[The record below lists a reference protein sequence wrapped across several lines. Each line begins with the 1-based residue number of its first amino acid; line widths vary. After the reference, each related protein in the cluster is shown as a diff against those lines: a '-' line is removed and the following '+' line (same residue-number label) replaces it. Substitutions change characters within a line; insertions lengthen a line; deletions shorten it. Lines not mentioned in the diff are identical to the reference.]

1 MAIGSNDNIQF
12 NLTNITDNQIL
23 VYDAT
28 TGSFKNETSA
38 VSANA
43 NVTGLGRNVGSQGV
57 GLYKQND
64 NQYLEFYKLQSGANT
79 TISLNDNVIFIDA
92 VVGSGTL
99 SLGSG
104 NANTVAVFDAN
115 GNVLNGSDNIL
126 YDGTTLTF
134 VGANNNVSMSDGLV
148 TSNNLVTTNFSIAG
162 GNVTFPT
169 ADGTANQIL
178 QTDGAGNLTFVN
190 NTDISGKLDS
200 VTFNAHVAQAMVT
213 TGNNAP
219 ALNDLYSLGNSS
231 NKYSQVFSTY
241 FRGTADIA
249 VNAQNLGSIPAA
261 NFALSNAVYSTA
273 QVDALIAN
281 VDTANTSGL
290 LSNVRV
296 TNGSTSYVQEDGN
309 VDIRGDGNITVT
321 PDTTNKRITIGLDAN
336 QVVTR
341 AFKVISDG
349 TSTVVADG
357 PTDTLT
363 ITGGTGV
370 SVTATDP
377 DTLTIA
383 ATGDAEAN
391 VSNTSV
397 DALKDVASISGIAD
411 GQALL
416 WNASNNKFE
425 YGNVSASGGNSNV
438 ALTDFSVTT
447 ATPSGNGSLS
457 YNNAGAFTFTPA
469 NVQTVTQS
477 LSWNSG
483 NKQLTI
489 SGGNTVDLSV
499 LMDNTD
505 AQDITISGNVI
516 SLTGQTGNV
525 DLTSLLG
532 SVAGNY
538 GDSNVATYLTTN
550 NYAQDSDITTAN
562 TNMQSYVDT
571 TNTNMQ
577 TFVTA
582 GNTNMQAYV
591 DNQVALLKGGANVN
605 LDSLAEVANALNN
618 SNTQL
623 STVAFTGTYSDLQ
636 TRPTISLSGSDLT
649 YDGTTLDLSGL
660 GATGPQGPQ
669 GNAGTNGTD
678 GTSISSGTISGNS
691 LVLTMSDSSTINV
704 TGNVVG
710 PTGATG
716 AAGSDG
722 SDGTDGVG
730 ITSVS
735 LVGGANLV
743 LNYSNSSTQD
753 VGNIKGPQGS
763 TGATGAQGAGLNDV
777 SVTTLDPS
785 GNGSLSY
792 NSGTGVFSFTPAN
805 VPTDTDQQDLTLS
818 GNVISLTGQS
828 GNVDLTTLLGSYG
841 GGISNLS
848 EDTSPQ
854 LGQDLDVNG
863 FDIASAGNGNV
874 DLNPSGSGKVVFKGN
889 ATRGSGQFVLNCE
902 NNSHG
907 ITIKGPPHSAGAS
920 YTLTLPDD
928 DGNADQVLK
937 TDGSGGLSWVDQ
949 SAGGSGDITEVVAGT
964 GLSGGASSGSATV
977 NLADTSVSAGTYGS
991 ATKSVQ
997 LTIDAQGR
1005 ITSAANVNI
1014 SGGGGG
1020 GSGTSY
1026 EYFKLY
1032 YTSAG
1037 AIDTTQGSGGYSD
1050 TSTNIGNVT
1059 INNAASNSCEV
1070 IVDFGGNYNYP
1081 PLAITAYGYSQSTSE
1096 YLIKGQSASTN
1107 NTTLKLAGS
1116 GSPHGTL
1123 GSANLTLSLT
1133 RSETGSSSGFGQSTH
1148 AWIYFTMGS

>member
-12 NLTNITDNQIL
+12 NLTNISDNQIL

-134 VGANNNVSMSDGLV
+134 IGANNNVSMSDGLV

-219 ALNDLYSLGNSS
+219 ALNDTYDLGNSS
-231 NKYSQVFSTY
+231 NKFSEIFSTY
-241 FRGTADIA
+241 FRGTADVA
-249 VNAQNLGSIPAA
+249 VNSQNLGSVPAA
-261 NFALSNAVYSTA
+261 NYRLVSDSFTKAEVN
-273 QVDALIAN
+273 ALIAN

-290 LSNVRV
+290 LSNIRV
-296 TNGSTSYVQEDGN
+296 TNGSTSFVQEDGN
-309 VDIRGDGNITVT
+309 VDIRGDGNITISA
-321 PDTTNKRITIGLDAN
+321 DTTNKRLTVGLDAN
-336 QVVTR
+336 QLVTR
-341 AFKVISDG
+341 AFRQIAVSGQDN
-349 TSTVVADG
+349 VVADS

-363 ITGGTGV
+363 FVAGSGMTITTSNAGDSVTFTSTGGG
-370 SVTATDP
+370 
-377 DTLTIA
+377 
-383 ATGDAEAN
+383 G
-391 VSNTSV
+391 
-397 DALKDVASISGIAD
+397 G
-411 GQALL
+411 
-416 WNASNNKFE
+416 
-425 YGNVSASGGNSNV
+425 GGNSNV

-457 YNNAGAFTFTPA
+457 YDNAGVFTFTPA

-538 GDSNVATYLTTN
+538 GDSNVASYLSTN

-562 TNMQSYVDT
+562 TNLKAYVDNA
-571 TNTNMQ
+571 NTNMQ
-577 TFVTA
+577 TYVNTA
-582 GNTNMQAYV
+582 NTNVVAYV
-591 DNQVALLKGGANVN
+591 DNQVTLLKGGANVN

-678 GTSISSGTISGNS
+678 GVSVSSGTISGNS

-716 AAGSDG
+716 AAGSNG

-753 VGNIKGPQGS
+753 VGNIKGPTGS
-763 TGATGAQGAGLNDV
+763 TGATGPQGAGLNDV

-805 VPTDTDQQDLTLS
+805 TSVNTDAQDLSLS
-818 GNVISLTGQS
+818 GNTISLSGQS

-841 GGISNLS
+841 GGLSNIV

-854 LGQDLDVNG
+854 LGGALDVNG
-863 FDIASAGNGNV
+863 QDIVTTSNGDI
-874 DLNPSGSGKVVFKGN
+874 DLDPNGSGVVVFKGN
-889 ATRGSGQFVLNCE
+889 ATKGSGQFKLNCE

-907 ITIKGPPHSAGAS
+907 ITIKGPPHSAGAN
-920 YTLTLPDD
+920 YILTLPNN
-928 DGNADQVLK
+928 DGDADQVLK
-937 TDGSGGLSWVDQ
+937 TDGSGGLSWADQ
-949 SAGGSGDITEVVAGT
+949 TA
-964 GLSGGASSGSATV
+964 GLSNTGVT
-977 NLADTSVSAGTYGS
+977 AGTYGN

-1050 TSTNIGNVT
+1050 ASTNIGNVT

-1081 PLAITAYGYSQSTSE
+1081 PLAITAYGFSQSTSE

-1148 AWIYFTMGS
+1148 AWIYFTMVS

>member
-12 NLTNITDNQIL
+12 NLTNISDNQIL

-134 VGANNNVSMSDGLV
+134 IGANNNVSMSDGLV

-219 ALNDLYSLGNSS
+219 ALNDTYDLGNSS
-231 NKYSQVFSTY
+231 NKFSEIFSTY
-241 FRGTADIA
+241 FRGTADVA
-249 VNAQNLGSIPAA
+249 VNSQNLGSVPAA
-261 NFALSNAVYSTA
+261 NYRLVSDSFTKAEVN
-273 QVDALIAN
+273 ALIAN

-290 LSNVRV
+290 LSNIRV
-296 TNGSTSYVQEDGN
+296 TNGSTSFVQEDGN
-309 VDIRGDGNITVT
+309 VDIRGDGNITISA
-321 PDTTNKRITIGLDAN
+321 DTTNKRLTVGLDAN
-336 QVVTR
+336 QLVTR
-341 AFKVISDG
+341 AFRQIAVSGQDN
-349 TSTVVADG
+349 VVADS

-363 ITGGTGV
+363 FVAGSGMTITTSNAGDSVTFTSTGGG
-370 SVTATDP
+370 
-377 DTLTIA
+377 
-383 ATGDAEAN
+383 G
-391 VSNTSV
+391 
-397 DALKDVASISGIAD
+397 G
-411 GQALL
+411 
-416 WNASNNKFE
+416 
-425 YGNVSASGGNSNV
+425 GGNSNV

-457 YNNAGAFTFTPA
+457 YDNAGVFTFTPA

-538 GDSNVATYLTTN
+538 GDSNVASYLSTN

-562 TNMQSYVDT
+562 TNLKAYVDNA
-571 TNTNMQ
+571 NTNMQ
-577 TFVTA
+577 TYVNTA
-582 GNTNMQAYV
+582 NTNVVAYV
-591 DNQVALLKGGANVN
+591 DNQVTLLKGGANVN

-678 GTSISSGTISGNS
+678 GVSVSSGTISGNS

-716 AAGSDG
+716 AAGSNG

-753 VGNIKGPQGS
+753 VGNIKGPTGS
-763 TGATGAQGAGLNDV
+763 TGATGPQGAGLNDV

-805 VPTDTDQQDLTLS
+805 TSVNTDAQDLSLS
-818 GNVISLTGQS
+818 GNTISLSGQS

-841 GGISNLS
+841 GGLSNIV

-854 LGQDLDVNG
+854 LGGALDVNG
-863 FDIASAGNGNV
+863 QDIVTTSNGDI
-874 DLNPSGSGKVVFKGN
+874 DLDPNGSGVVVFKGN
-889 ATRGSGQFVLNCE
+889 ATKGSGQFKLNCE

-920 YTLTLPDD
+920 YTLTLPNN
-928 DGNADQVLK
+928 DGDADQVLK
-937 TDGSGGLSWVDQ
+937 TDGSGGLSWADQ
-949 SAGGSGDITEVVAGT
+949 TA
-964 GLSGGASSGSATV
+964 GLSNTGVT
-977 NLADTSVSAGTYGS
+977 AGTYGN

-1050 TSTNIGNVT
+1050 ASTNIGNVT

-1081 PLAITAYGYSQSTSE
+1081 PLAITAYGFSQSTSE

>member
-12 NLTNITDNQIL
+12 NLTNISDNQIL

-134 VGANNNVSMSDGLV
+134 IGANNNVSMSDGLV

-219 ALNDLYSLGNSS
+219 ALNDTYDLGNSS
-231 NKYSQVFSTY
+231 NKFSEIFSTY
-241 FRGTADIA
+241 FRGTADVA
-249 VNAQNLGSIPAA
+249 VNSQNLGSVPAA
-261 NFALSNAVYSTA
+261 NYRLVSDSFTKAEVN
-273 QVDALIAN
+273 ALIAN

-290 LSNVRV
+290 LSNIRV
-296 TNGSTSYVQEDGN
+296 TNGSTSFVQEDGN
-309 VDIRGDGNITVT
+309 VDIRGDGNITVSA
-321 PDTTNKRITIGLDAN
+321 DTTNKRLTVGLDAN
-336 QVVTR
+336 QLVTR
-341 AFKVISDG
+341 AFRQIAVSGQDN
-349 TSTVVADG
+349 VVADS

-363 ITGGTGV
+363 FVAGSGMTITTSNAGDSVTFTSTGGG
-370 SVTATDP
+370 
-377 DTLTIA
+377 
-383 ATGDAEAN
+383 G
-391 VSNTSV
+391 
-397 DALKDVASISGIAD
+397 G
-411 GQALL
+411 
-416 WNASNNKFE
+416 
-425 YGNVSASGGNSNV
+425 GGNSNV

-457 YNNAGAFTFTPA
+457 YDNAGVFTFTPA

-538 GDSNVATYLTTN
+538 GDSNVASYLSTN

-562 TNMQSYVDT
+562 TNLKAYVDNA
-571 TNTNMQ
+571 NTNMQ
-577 TFVTA
+577 TYVNTA
-582 GNTNMQAYV
+582 NTNVVAYV
-591 DNQVALLKGGANVN
+591 DNQVTLLKGGANVN

-678 GTSISSGTISGNS
+678 GVSVSSGTISGNS

-716 AAGSDG
+716 AAGSNG

-753 VGNIKGPQGS
+753 VGNIKGPTGS
-763 TGATGAQGAGLNDV
+763 TGATGPQGAGLNDV

-805 VPTDTDQQDLTLS
+805 TSVNTDAQDLSLS
-818 GNVISLTGQS
+818 GNTISLSGQS

-841 GGISNLS
+841 GGLSNIV

-854 LGQDLDVNG
+854 LGGALDVNG
-863 FDIASAGNGNV
+863 QDIVTTSNGDI
-874 DLNPSGSGKVVFKGN
+874 DLDPNGSGVVVFKGN
-889 ATRGSGQFVLNCE
+889 ATKGSGQFKLNCE

-907 ITIKGPPHSAGAS
+907 ITIKGPPHSAGAN
-920 YTLTLPDD
+920 YILTLPNN
-928 DGNADQVLK
+928 DGDADQVLK
-937 TDGSGGLSWVDQ
+937 TDGSGGLSWADQ
-949 SAGGSGDITEVVAGT
+949 TA
-964 GLSGGASSGSATV
+964 GLSNTGVT
-977 NLADTSVSAGTYGS
+977 AGTYGN

-1050 TSTNIGNVT
+1050 ASTNIGNVT

-1081 PLAITAYGYSQSTSE
+1081 PLAITAYGFSQSTSE